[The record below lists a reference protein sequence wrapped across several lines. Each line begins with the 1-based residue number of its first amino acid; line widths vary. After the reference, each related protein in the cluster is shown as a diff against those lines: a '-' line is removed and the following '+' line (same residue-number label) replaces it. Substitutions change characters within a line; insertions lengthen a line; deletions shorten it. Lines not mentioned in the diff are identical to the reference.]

1 MSTCLKCQRRCY
13 TDYVLPMVEYTRIT
27 KNVLVHYRA
36 DNKDDLENL
45 KNENFLCL
53 DSTGDCY
60 LIVKSFEIE
69 FAAL

>member
-1 MSTCLKCQRRCY
+1 
-13 TDYVLPMVEYTRIT
+13 MVEYTRIT